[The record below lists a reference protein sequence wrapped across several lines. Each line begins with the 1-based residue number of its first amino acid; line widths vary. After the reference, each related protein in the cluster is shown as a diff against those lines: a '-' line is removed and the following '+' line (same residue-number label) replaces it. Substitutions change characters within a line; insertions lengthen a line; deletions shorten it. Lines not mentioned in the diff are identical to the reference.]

1 MYISPEEYYTSFKSW
16 SKLLAMYCKRDGIEL
31 PTIISEDGSK
41 MISKGLVW
49 IRNKSKIVSINSL
62 DFRINMMHWEGSRS
76 KDTRLYS
83 INRNNIC
90 LVLFQTEEFNG
101 QVKLDENNF
110 LTVTFNLKMINQ
122 EITALVLCLDYDDVM
137 DMVDSVN
144 TPLRTVAINLT
155 DSMVIFVT
163 RSLPTFVKIDPNLK
177 VDPESENPIYKD
189 KILDHMIFN
198 IHVNSCGVP
207 NYTGYDR

>member
-1 MYISPEEYYTSFKSW
+1 
-16 SKLLAMYCKRDGIEL
+16 
-31 PTIISEDGSK
+31 

-122 EITALVLCLDYDDVM
+122 EITALVLCLDYDDAM
-137 DMVDSVN
+137 DMLDSVN

-189 KILDHMIFN
+189 KILDRMIFN

-207 NYTGYDR
+207 NYTGYDRYELIRPAN